1 MNMKTFYSI
10 LTILT
15 TTFCSIEAGFG
26 SEKIEIQ
33 SSNPVVLPGEEEY
46 QMGMTCLIDPLKKNQ
61 AFPYFKAAVEK
72 GSIRAHVMLGNCYL
86 LGIGVKQNTEEGI
99 HWIRTGAELGD
110 PNAQWT
116 IGLYLKLGASGFTSN
131 PAEAF
136 YWLKKAAEAGHINA
150 QYKVGLCYERGEG
163 VAPDDKEAF
172 FWYKK
177 AAEQGYLYAQYKV
190 AFFYEE
196 GRGTDQNVNEAIT
209 WYKKAADLGD
219 RASKMKLKELGQ
231 ISSAQ

>member
-1 MNMKTFYSI
+1 MKIFYSI
-10 LTILT
+10 LTLLM
-15 TTFCSIEAGFG
+15 TTFCSIEAGATP
-26 SEKIEIQ
+26 ETIEVK
-33 SSNPVVLPGEEEY
+33 SSKTVVQPGEEEY
-46 QMGMTCLIDPLKKNQ
+46 QKGMECLADPLEKNQ
-61 AFPYFKAAVEK
+61 AFPYFKTAVEK
-72 GSIRAHVMLGNCYL
+72 GHLQAHVMLGNCYL
-86 LGIGVKQNTEEGI
+86 LGIGVMQNNEEGI

-116 IGLYLKLGASGFTSN
+116 VGLYTKLGTSGFALN

-136 YWLKKAAEAGHINA
+136 YWLKKAGEAGHINA

-177 AAEQGYLYAQYKV
+177 AAEQDYRYAQYKV
-190 AFFYEE
+190 AFFCEV
-196 GRGTDQNVNEAIT
+196 GRGTDQDINEAIK

-219 RASKMKLKELGQ
+219 RESRKKLAELGQ
-231 ISSAQ
+231 LPSTLN